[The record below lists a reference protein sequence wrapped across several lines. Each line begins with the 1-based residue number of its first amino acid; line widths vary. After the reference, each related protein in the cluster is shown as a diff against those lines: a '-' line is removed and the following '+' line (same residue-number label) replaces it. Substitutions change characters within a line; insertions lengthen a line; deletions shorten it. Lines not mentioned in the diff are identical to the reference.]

1 MLADE
6 KGNVLCVRVDVLLS
20 EGSSCSRPS
29 CAMLGMNQQGCCPC
43 RAVFFHLCVCEAD
56 PNPVLVHVRAGEQAG
71 AQHVGLLQLHGP
83 AGSVLPLESS
93 KPSLASHQSWA
104 CAQQLIPSAQQVRW
118 GVSRGEL
125 CLISCAECPR
135 TSVLGSGVEWLK
147 QNSPRG
153 R

>member
-71 AQHVGLLQLHGP
+71 AQHVGTASAAWPSRVGATSGEQQTQPGISSELGLCPAAHPISP
-83 AGSVLPLESS
+83 AG
-93 KPSLASHQSWA
+93 QM
-104 CAQQLIPSAQQVRW
+104 
-118 GVSRGEL
+118 
-125 CLISCAECPR
+125 
-135 TSVLGSGVEWLK
+135 GSF
-147 QNSPRG
+147 QR
-153 R
+153 